1 MPRYQKN
8 RSSPRKMQGKKKE
21 KKIVDTRAESNS
33 LSEDSETDGVSTSK
47 TTEREGAVEVI
58 HWIPA
63 SAGSVIQIPS
73 GQVSEHFSIELH
85 KDGQVVEV
93 PVFHSDTAEDLT
105 MPSSVLDE
113 INYDQSVTQSPEDSI
128 NEIKE
133 TSVIVFKPDAI
144 YKEDEGESRG
154 NLELR
159 KDLLLEPPS
168 NFVEVNE
175 DNELFKNGSLI
186 DQEELENSYL
196 DDQHQSPTRYVTLAS
211 CNLPTITQY
220 DGEVPDT
227 SGESANSLTLIPN
240 MLNFNP
246 SCWMSNAHEEAQ
258 AHFGLPSSHQQFG
271 SPCHFPMMSTENTHL
286 EYSHPSFMLM
296 EDPFKSLSIPGSNPL
311 YHLDT
316 NNRRIWIPESCSARG
331 TVIADRTSMP
341 GSTGL
346 RLSQVQ
352 EGDVFMAADFENE
365 ELLQHAVSIER
376 YPNPSRCWRGS
387 NSSRAQYEKDYK
399 KSACDRERTRMRDMN
414 RAFDSLREKLP
425 YIKPPGKKLSK
436 IESLRLAIKYIRH
449 LQFLLA
455 SPPGSTVDFEAT
467 NFSLDPLPSWRSM
480 GLLSTSSNGASTSS
494 DIRPTTS
501 RSGIVSMQ
509 DVDQPF
515 KHSAIG
521 AAQFSCSY
529 EETSPLNWNHQSN

>member
-1 MPRYQKN
+1 
-8 RSSPRKMQGKKKE
+8 
-21 KKIVDTRAESNS
+21 
-33 LSEDSETDGVSTSK
+33 
-47 TTEREGAVEVI
+47 
-58 HWIPA
+58 
-63 SAGSVIQIPS
+63 
-73 GQVSEHFSIELH
+73 
-85 KDGQVVEV
+85 
-93 PVFHSDTAEDLT
+93 
-105 MPSSVLDE
+105 
-113 INYDQSVTQSPEDSI
+113 
-128 NEIKE
+128 
-133 TSVIVFKPDAI
+133 
-144 YKEDEGESRG
+144 
-154 NLELR
+154 LELR

-316 NNRRIWIPESCSARG
+316 NNRRIWIPEGCSARG

-346 RLSQVQ
+346 RLGQVQ

-387 NSSRAQYEKDYK
+387 NSSRAQYEKGQK
-399 KSACDRERTRMRDMN
+399 AH
-414 RAFDSLREKLP
+414 
-425 YIKPPGKKLSK
+425 
-436 IESLRLAIKYIRH
+436 RL
-449 LQFLLA
+449 
-455 SPPGSTVDFEAT
+455 
-467 NFSLDPLPSWRSM
+467 
-480 GLLSTSSNGASTSS
+480 
-494 DIRPTTS
+494 
-501 RSGIVSMQ
+501 
-509 DVDQPF
+509 
-515 KHSAIG
+515 
-521 AAQFSCSY
+521 
-529 EETSPLNWNHQSN
+529 